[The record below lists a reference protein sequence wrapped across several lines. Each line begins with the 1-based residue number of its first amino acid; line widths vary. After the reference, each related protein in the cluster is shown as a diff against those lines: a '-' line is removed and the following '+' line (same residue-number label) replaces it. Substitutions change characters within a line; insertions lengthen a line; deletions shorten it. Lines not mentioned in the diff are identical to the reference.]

1 VLQRLNILRTCQLFL
16 VLLVG
21 VSIAA
26 CARTNQPP
34 LTQEKVRQLRTG
46 MTVEQIEAILGPGE
60 DIQPNQVPALS
71 SPGLARQW
79 LRWVDG
85 ENRVYVGFNDGRV
98 VTISSLFEG

>member
-1 VLQRLNILRTCQLFL
+1 MNTEDPEWMNDWT
-16 VLLVG
+16 VG
-21 VSIAA
+21 V
-26 CARTNQPP
+26 R
-34 LTQEKVRQLRTG
+34 LW
-46 MTVEQIEAILGPGE
+46 VERCGEAILGPGE